1 MAALWEAYK
10 APAGGGV
17 VRTYCII
24 TVPANA
30 QVGPI
35 HDRMPLVLEAEDWP
49 LWLGEEPGE
58 PATLLRPGVDDV
70 LLVDP
75 VRARRSAR

>member
-30 QVGPI
+30 KVAPI
-35 HDRMPLVLEAEDWP
+35 HDRMPLVLEAEDWAM
-49 LWLGEEPGE
+49 WLGEEPGD
-58 PATLLRPGVDDV
+58 PTALLRPSTDDV
-70 LLVDP
+70 LLVEP
-75 VRARRSAR
+75 VRGRRSAR